1 MKSEVAAQGSRP
13 RRQRA
18 KMAEALVT
26 GSASGIGLCVARRLL
41 ANGWAVHGVDRQ
53 RPQSDLG
60 PGYSHHRVDLA
71 DAPALEALAAR
82 VGENR
87 PPLGALVHAAG
98 IMRPDDDAETRADA
112 GCRLW
117 RVHAFAAHRLIEA
130 LAPRLPDARGRV
142 VLVSSRATHG
152 RAGRALYAGSKA
164 ALEGIARSWAAAL
177 VPRGIT
183 VNVVAPA
190 TTNTPMLADP
200 ARASARIMP
209 LPIGRLIE
217 PDEIVDV
224 VELLLGRAGGAITG
238 QTILMDGGVSLCG
251 GQARRD
257 DCNGAAP

>member
-1 MKSEVAAQGSRP
+1 
-13 RRQRA
+13 
-18 KMAEALVT
+18 MAEALVT

-41 ANGWAVHGVDRQ
+41 ANGWAVHGVDQQ
-53 RPQSDLG
+53 RPPSDPG
-60 PGYSHHRVDLA
+60 PGYTHHLVDLA
-71 DAPALEALAAR
+71 NVAALDALALR
-82 VGENR
+82 VGANR
-87 PPLGALVHAAG
+87 LALDALVHAAG

-112 GCRLW
+112 GRRLW
-117 RVHAFAAHRLIEA
+117 LIHAFAAHRLIEA

-142 VLVSSRATHG
+142 VLVSSRATQG

-164 ALEGIARSWAAAL
+164 ALDGIARSWAAAL

-183 VNVVAPA
+183 VNVIAPA

-217 PDEIVDV
+217 PDEIVDI

-238 QTILMDGGVSLCG
+238 QTILMDGGVSICG
-251 GQARRD
+251 GQALRD
-257 DCNGAAP
+257 ECGGALDGPKVGSASGTRGTS